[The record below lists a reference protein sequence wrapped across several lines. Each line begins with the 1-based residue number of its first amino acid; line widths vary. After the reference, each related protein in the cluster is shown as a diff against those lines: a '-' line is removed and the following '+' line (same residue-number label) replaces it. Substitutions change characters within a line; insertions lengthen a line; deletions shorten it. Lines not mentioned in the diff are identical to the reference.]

1 MCNHCV
7 IESVKERMLN
17 RRQLLVGGATGLAA
31 VTAAGGISTPAV
43 ADSHS
48 PISGA
53 KLADMTHTIS
63 PEFPTYFGVPGF
75 KHEQKFNF
83 KEHGFNLHELTV
95 NEHTGTHLD
104 APLHFSEDGQSVDE
118 VPIENLVV
126 PLVVIDIK
134 AKAAENADAQV
145 MPEDI
150 VKWIATNGPLPEKC
164 CVAMNSGWDAHVDSD
179 KFRGVDADKKMH
191 FPGFH
196 VDATKMLLAESSA
209 VGLAVD
215 TLSLDYGLSADFAT
229 HYAWLPTNRW
239 GLENLANLDRVP
251 AKGATIMVGAPK
263 HKGGTGGPAR
273 VFAIM

>member
-1 MCNHCV
+1 MCHHCV
-7 IESVKERMLN
+7 IDSVKERMLS
-17 RRQLLVGGATGLAA
+17 RRQMLVGAAAGFAA
-31 VTAAGGISTPAV
+31 VAAAGTNSTHAV
-43 ADSHS
+43 AASHGA
-48 PISGA
+48 ISGT
-53 KLADMTHTIS
+53 KVADMTHVIS
-63 PEFPTYFGVPGF
+63 SEFPTYFGVPGF

-104 APLHFSEDGQSVDE
+104 APLHFSKDGQSVDE
-118 VPIENLVV
+118 IPIENLVV
-126 PLVVIDIK
+126 PLIVVDIK

-145 MPEDI
+145 TPDDI
-150 VKWIATNGPLPEKC
+150 KNWIAANGPLPEKC
-164 CVAMNSGWDAHVDSD
+164 CVAMNSGWDAYVGSD
-179 KFRGVDADKKMH
+179 KFRGVDGDKKMH

-196 VDATKMLLAESSA
+196 VEATKMLLEESSA

-215 TLSLDYGLSADFAT
+215 TLSLDYGVSADFAT
-229 HYAWLPTNRW
+229 HYAWLPTNKW

-263 HKGGTGGPAR
+263 HKGGTGGPSR